1 MTCIPK
7 LSKPRVISEN
17 DLLYKLK
24 LSVELDI
31 TLSLSKN
38 RLRLTNAQNEI
49 LSEQKI
55 DFNFYSGY
63 TGGFFSRYCNGYQ
76 AIFDS
81 HLYVPVLFNG
91 VIYIQY
97 FEYLCCLQNSKL
109 VKLCKIPEIHL
120 DDFRSFFGRIFTLNN
135 CLYVHGS
142 RGGLYQYVNN
152 QLQRVKTFHKCQF
165 YQFQNNIFVQKYNES
180 IFKLE
185 NDLTLTHFIDGQII
199 KSENGTMK
207 VNTRSGTV
215 NIDMR
220 TGAELSEKGENDQ
233 RGEIQRIQNQIINE
247 NMKYTEFKQIMNLL
261 TFKVTFEEQK
271 KQHLRRYN
279 NINTQIYQIKTD
291 ISYKQEQIRN
301 RAYEYQN
308 GLANAINA
316 LNTFLEGECS
326 Q

>member
-7 LSKPRVISEN
+7 QSKSRAISEN
-17 DLLYKLK
+17 DLLYMFK

-31 TLSLSKN
+31 TLSLSRN
-38 RLRLTNAQNEI
+38 RLRLTNSQNEI
-49 LSEQKI
+49 LSEYKI

-97 FEYLCCLQNSKL
+97 FEYLCCIQGNKL
-109 VKLCKIPEIHL
+109 TKLCEIPEMHL

-142 RGGLYQYVNN
+142 RGGLYQYINN
-152 QLQRVKTFHKCQF
+152 QLQRVKTIHKCQF
-165 YQFQNNIFVQKYNES
+165 YQFQDNIFVQKYNES
-180 IFKLE
+180 IYKLE
-185 NDLTLTHFIDGQII
+185 NDLTLSHFIDGQII
-199 KSENGTMK
+199 NSENGTLK
-207 VNTRSGTV
+207 VITRSGTV
-215 NIDMR
+215 IIDMK
-220 TGAELSEKGENDQ
+220 TGAELSQNDLIIN
-233 RGEIQRIQNQIINE
+233 RGEIKRIQNQIINE
-247 NMKYTEFKQIMNLL
+247 NLKYGEFNQIMNLL

-271 KQHLRRYN
+271 KQQLKRIS
-279 NINTQIYQIKTD
+279 NINTQICQIEAD
-291 ISYKQEQIRN
+291 INNKQVQIRN
-301 RAYEYQN
+301 KVYEYQN

-316 LNTFLEGECS
+316 LNTFVKGECS